1 MKRKQKQKLK
11 INKIMTTQKE
21 LNQTMECMYGGEQ
34 IEVKLSAE
42 YENKHLFIR
51 CYDQSVKWGN
61 SYALHN
67 DTDYSKESVNI
78 DKVTTKSLHVYTLNI
93 FGKIVRDIISLKDI
107 TIVSVEYH

>member
-1 MKRKQKQKLK
+1 
-11 INKIMTTQKE
+11 MTNQKE
-21 LNQTMECMYGGEQ
+21 LNQAMESMYGGEQ
-34 IEVKLSAE
+34 IELRLSKK
-42 YENKHLFIR
+42 YENKTLFIR

-67 DTDYSKESVNI
+67 DSNYRNESVNI
-78 DKVTTKSLHVYTLNI
+78 DNVTSKSLHVYTLSI